1 MAKFIIKAK
10 SNLLTIRLLSISL
23 LIALLFSNCSN
34 KQDTNDAIVDDIQTE
49 IPDYAKYGLKSGIV
63 KLESNT
69 LGIKQNMTMY
79 FDDWGNLTT
88 NDIEMNLLG
97 SKTHIRVIISKESI
111 WQINMINKTA
121 TKTDI
126 KLGKDVN
133 TINDINYLTI
143 EENIEMLEQH
153 GIIVKYLQD
162 INIIGKPCKKYSIQA
177 DNQSQIT
184 MAIWKGI
191 PLSTITQAMGIN
203 VTIEAKKIIE
213 NADIPSDVFELPI
226 DVEVKE

>member
-1 MAKFIIKAK
+1 
-10 SNLLTIRLLSISL
+10 
-23 LIALLFSNCSN
+23 
-34 KQDTNDAIVDDIQTE
+34 
-49 IPDYAKYGLKSGIV
+49 
-63 KLESNT
+63 
-69 LGIKQNMTMY
+69 MTMY

-88 NDIEMNLLG
+88 NDIEMNLFG

-111 WQINMINKTA
+111 WQIDMINKTA

-162 INIIGKPCKKYSIQA
+162 VNIIGKPCKKYSIQA

-191 PLSTITQAMGIN
+191 PLSTITQAMGIM
-203 VTIEAKKIIE
+203 
-213 NADIPSDVFELPI
+213 LQ
-226 DVEVKE
+226 